1 MPDSLKQKAAKG
13 VLWSTVER
21 FSVQGVQFLIMIVMA
36 RLLTPHDYG
45 LIGMLAIFIAVAQ
58 SLIDSGFSQALIR
71 KQDRTEAD
79 NNTVF
84 YFNIVVSTLLYL
96 ILYASAPFVAD
107 FYNTPQLCPVMRV
120 VCLSIIFNSLAVVQ
134 RALLTIRIDFKTQ
147 AKAALTAAV
156 TSGAVGITM
165 AYHGFGV
172 WSLVTQQLLN
182 LGINTGLLWLLSKWR
197 PRLMYS
203 WQSFHELFAF
213 GSKLL
218 ASGLLDTVYRN
229 IYPIVIG
236 KLFSASSLGHYTRAH
251 QFSEF
256 PSSNLTGIIQRV
268 TYPVLCEIQNDDARL
283 ASIYRRFLKLS
294 AFIIFPLMVGL
305 SSVAKPFV
313 NIVLG
318 QQWSFCGQ
326 LLQILCF
333 GMMWYPIH
341 SVNLNLLQV
350 KGRSDLFLKLEIIKK
365 ILGIS
370 VLCITA
376 PFGLIVMCYGQIFNS
391 LVALAINTYYAG
403 KLINV
408 GFIRQ
413 MCDLLPTIALCLV
426 MFALILTVNSF
437 ITGDVIKLCAGIV
450 IGVIFYTFT
459 SRLFKFS
466 ELTELT
472 NLFIKGK
479 KVKR

>member
-1 MPDSLKQKAAKG
+1 MPNSLKQKTAKG

-45 LIGMLAIFIAVAQ
+45 IIGMLAIFLAVSQ

-71 KQDRTEAD
+71 KQDRTEID

-84 YFNIVVSTLLYL
+84 YFNIVVSSLLYI
-96 ILYASAPFVAD
+96 ILYFSAPFVAD
-107 FYNTPQLCPVMRV
+107 FYDTPQLCPVMRV
-120 VCLSIIFNSLAVVQ
+120 VCLGIIFNSLAVVQ

-156 TSGAVGITM
+156 TSGVAGIAM

-172 WSLVTQQLLN
+172 WSLVAQQLLN

-197 PRLMYS
+197 PRLVYS

-218 ASGLLDTVYRN
+218 ASGLLDTIYRN

-268 TYPVLCEIQNDDARL
+268 TYPVLCEIQDDDERL
-283 ASIYRRFLKLS
+283 SNIYRRFLKLS
-294 AFIIFPLMVGL
+294 AFVIFPLMVGL
-305 SSVAKPFV
+305 SSVAQPFV
-313 NIVLG
+313 NIILG
-318 QQWSFCGQ
+318 QQWNFCGQ
-326 LLQILCF
+326 LLQIICF
-333 GMMWYPIH
+333 SMMWYPIH
-341 SVNLNLLQV
+341 AINLNLLQV
-350 KGRSDLFLKLEIIKK
+350 KGRSDLFLRLEIIKK
-365 ILGIS
+365 ILGVS
-370 VLCITA
+370 VLFITA
-376 PFGLIVMCYGQIFNS
+376 PFGLVVMCYGSVFNS
-391 LVALAINTYYAG
+391 LVALAINTYYTG

-408 GFIRQ
+408 GFLKQ
-413 MCDLLPTIALCLV
+413 MRDLLPTMALCFATFILV
-426 MFALILTVNSF
+426 LSVNSF
-437 ITGDVIKLCAGIV
+437 FVGDAAKLCAGV
-450 IGVIFYTFT
+450 VTGVVFY
-459 SRLFKFS
+459 SLISYVFKFS
-466 ELTELT
+466 ELKELFS
-472 NLFIKGK
+472 LIRK
-479 KVKR
+479 K

>member
-1 MPDSLKQKAAKG
+1 MPDSLRYKAAKG
-13 VLWSTVER
+13 ILWSTVER

-45 LIGMLAIFIAVAQ
+45 IIGMLAIFLAVSQ

-71 KQDRTEAD
+71 KQGRTEED
-79 NNTVF
+79 NCTVF
-84 YFNIVVSTLLYL
+84 YFNIVVSLLLYI
-96 ILYASAPFVAD
+96 ILYISAPFVAD
-107 FYNTPQLCPVMRV
+107 FYDTPQLCPVMRV
-120 VCLSIIFNSLAVVQ
+120 VCLGIIFNSLAVVQ

-156 TSGAVGITM
+156 TSGVVGIAM

-197 PRLMYS
+197 PRLIYS

-218 ASGLLDTVYRN
+218 ASGLLDTIYRN

-236 KLFSASSLGHYTRAH
+236 KLFSASNLGHYTRAH

-256 PSSNLTGIIQRV
+256 PSSNVTGIIQRV

-294 AFIIFPLMVGL
+294 AFVIFPLMIGL

-313 NIVLG
+313 NIMLG
-318 QQWSFCGQ
+318 SQWAFCGQ
-326 LLQILCF
+326 LLQIICF
-333 GMMWYPIH
+333 SMMWYPIH
-341 SVNLNLLQV
+341 AINLNLLQV
-350 KGRSDLFLKLEIIKK
+350 KGRSDLYLRLEIIKK
-365 ILGIS
+365 ILGVS

-376 PFGLIVMCYGQIFNS
+376 PFGLLVMCYGQIFNS
-391 LVALAINTYYAG
+391 LVALMINTYYTG
-403 KLINV
+403 KLIHV
-408 GFIRQ
+408 GFFRQ
-413 MCDLLPTIALCLV
+413 MRDLLSTITLCLV
-426 MFALILTVNSF
+426 MFALILTVNHF
-437 ITGDVIKLCAGIV
+437 IPSDIMKLCIGIV
-450 IGVIFYTFT
+450 IGMVFYTL
-459 SRLFKFS
+459 SSHILKFS
-466 ELTELT
+466 ELTEL
-472 NLFIKGK
+472 LSLLRK
-479 KVKR
+479 KS